1 MAHRNKDVISVR
13 DYESG
18 DHDEVCKIFSRGI
31 LEHWSR
37 AYRRT
42 LTAQSPVTSLL
53 QLLQLCLLCQLLG
66 PGTQLLA
73 AQLLV
78 QLVVMAAFYHAYW
91 HYTSHALA
99 TDMRD
104 PGLEHWT
111 GRGNLAGFY
120 VATIQGRVV
129 GTASYMVEVS
139 TGGVCT
145 VARWSCAQEAAGHLE
160 MNRMSVDRD
169 HRGLGVA
176 GALLRRIEAT
186 AAQLGLA
193 RVQFS
198 TSSAQEPAVALYT
211 KHGYKVK

>member
-42 LTAQSPVTSLL
+42 LTAQSPVTCLL

-145 VARWSCAQEAAGHLE
+145 VARAV
-160 MNRMSVDRD
+160 RR
-169 HRGLGVA
+169 R
-176 GALLRRIEAT
+176 LLAT
-186 AAQLGLA
+186 S
-193 RVQFS
+193 R
-198 TSSAQEPAVALYT
+198 
-211 KHGYKVK
+211 